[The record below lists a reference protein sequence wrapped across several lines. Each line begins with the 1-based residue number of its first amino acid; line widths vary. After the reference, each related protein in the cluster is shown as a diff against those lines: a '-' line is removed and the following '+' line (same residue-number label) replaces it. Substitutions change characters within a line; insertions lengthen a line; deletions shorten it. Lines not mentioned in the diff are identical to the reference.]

1 MIYKN
6 YIQKRKIENIIILPL
21 ILIGKL
27 IELILSPKND
37 YDIYLFFPFYEIGGA
52 EKIHLQIAS
61 LVKDKKALIIFTR
74 KSKDNGFHDAFKST
88 NLDIID
94 CSTYTNNNLLK
105 LPLNIIARGYFSAS
119 INKSKAKVFNGQS
132 NFAYKLSPWIN
143 KLNKQIE
150 LIHSFN
156 SFSWIRLPFIEFY
169 TTTIMIS
176 KNKINEHINQY
187 NNLQVPK
194 LFINNIKYIPNSI
207 NYHNVEVKK
216 SWEKPFKIIFVGR
229 DGVEKRIPKI
239 IEVAKL
245 SKQLSLPF
253 TFELIGKFDLS
264 LTNGT
269 NEYIKIT
276 NQITDPFILQ
286 QEYEEANFIILLSS
300 TEGMPLVILEAMIQ
314 GCIPIVTKVGDLE
327 LVVNEK
333 TGFLVIN
340 NQNSIQ
346 EQVLDILKKII
357 LLNTDELKT
366 LSSNS
371 IDIIKENYNYNK
383 FKENYLN
390 ILNS

>member
-1 MIYKN
+1 
-6 YIQKRKIENIIILPL
+6 
-21 ILIGKL
+21 
-27 IELILSPKND
+27 
-37 YDIYLFFPFYEIGGA
+37 
-52 EKIHLQIAS
+52 
-61 LVKDKKALIIFTR
+61 
-74 KSKDNGFHDAFKST
+74 
-88 NLDIID
+88 
-94 CSTYTNNNLLK
+94 
-105 LPLNIIARGYFSAS
+105 
-119 INKSKAKVFNGQS
+119 
-132 NFAYKLSPWIN
+132 
-143 KLNKQIE
+143 
-150 LIHSFN
+150 
-156 SFSWIRLPFIEFY
+156 
-169 TTTIMIS
+169 MIS
-176 KNKINEHINQY
+176 KNKINEHLNQY

-194 LFINNIKYIPNSI
+194 LFTNNIKYIPNSV
-207 NYHNVEVKK
+207 NYPYVEVNK

-229 DGVEKRIPKI
+229 DGIEKRIPKI

-269 NEYIKIT
+269 HEYIKII

-286 QEYEEANFIILLSS
+286 QKYEEANFIILLSS

-357 LLNTDELKT
+357 LLNTDELMT

-371 IDIIKENYNYNK
+371 INIIKENYSYNK

>member
-74 KSKDNGFHDAFKST
+74 KSKDNGFQHAFKST

-176 KNKINEHINQY
+176 KNKINEHLNQY
-187 NNLQVPK
+187 NKLQVPK
-194 LFINNIKYIPNSI
+194 SFINNIKYIPNSI
-207 NYHNVEVKK
+207 NYPNVKVKK
-216 SWEKPFKIIFVGR
+216 NWEKPFKIIFVGR

>member
-61 LVKDKKALIIFTR
+61 LVKDKKALIVFTR
-74 KSKDNGFHDAFKST
+74 KSKDNGFLHAFKST

-94 CSTYTNNNLLK
+94 CSAYTNNNLLK

-143 KLNKQIE
+143 KINKQIE

-176 KNKINEHINQY
+176 KNKINEHLNQY
-187 NNLQVPK
+187 NKLQVPK
-194 LFINNIKYIPNSI
+194 SFINNIKYIPNSI
-207 NYHNVEVKK
+207 NYPNVEVKK
-216 SWEKPFKIIFVGR
+216 NWEKPFKIIFVGR
-229 DGVEKRIPKI
+229 DGIEKRIPKI

-264 LTNGT
+264 LSNGT

-286 QEYEEANFIILLSS
+286 QKYEEANFIILLSS

-346 EQVLDILKKII
+346 EHVLDILKKII

-366 LSSNS
+366 LSINS
-371 IDIIKENYNYNK
+371 IYIIKENYNYNK

>member
-6 YIQKRKIENIIILPL
+6 YIQKRKIENLIILPL

-27 IELILSPKND
+27 IEVILSPKNN
-37 YDIYLFFPFYEIGGA
+37 YDIYLFFPFYEVGGA
-52 EKIHLQIAS
+52 EKIHLQIAN
-61 LVKDKKALIIFTR
+61 LVKDKKALIIFSR
-74 KSKDNGFHDAFKST
+74 KSKDNGFLHAFKST

-94 CSTYTNNNLLK
+94 SSIYTNNNLLK

-143 KLNKQIE
+143 KENQQIE

-156 SFSWIRLPFIEFY
+156 SFSWIRIPFIEFY
-169 TTTIMIS
+169 STTIMIS
-176 KNKINEHINQY
+176 KNKINEHLNQY

-194 LFINNIKYIPNSI
+194 LFTNNIKYIPNSV
-207 NYHNVEVKK
+207 NYPYVEVNK

-229 DGVEKRIPKI
+229 DGIEKRIPKI

-269 NEYIKIT
+269 HEYIKII

-286 QEYEEANFIILLSS
+286 QKYEEANFIILLSS

-357 LLNTDELKT
+357 LLNTDELMT

-371 IDIIKENYNYNK
+371 INIIKENYSYNK

>member
-6 YIQKRKIENIIILPL
+6 YIQKRKIENLIILPL

-27 IELILSPKND
+27 IEVILSPKNN
-37 YDIYLFFPFYEIGGA
+37 YDIYLFFPFYEVGGA
-52 EKIHLQIAS
+52 EKIHLQIAN

-74 KSKDNGFHDAFKST
+74 KSKDNGFLHAFKST

-94 CSTYTNNNLLK
+94 SSIYTNNNLLK

-143 KLNKQIE
+143 KENQQIE

-156 SFSWIRLPFIEFY
+156 SFSWIRIPFIEFY
-169 TTTIMIS
+169 STTIMIS
-176 KNKINEHINQY
+176 KNKINEHLNQY

-194 LFINNIKYIPNSI
+194 LFTNNIKYIPNSV
-207 NYHNVEVKK
+207 NYPYVEVNK

-229 DGVEKRIPKI
+229 DGIEKRIPKI

-269 NEYIKIT
+269 HEYIKII

-286 QEYEEANFIILLSS
+286 QKYEEANFIILLSS

-357 LLNTDELKT
+357 LLNTDELMT

-371 IDIIKENYNYNK
+371 INIIKENYSYNK

>member
-74 KSKDNGFHDAFKST
+74 KSKDNGFQHAFKST

-207 NYHNVEVKK
+207 NYPNVKVKK
-216 SWEKPFKIIFVGR
+216 NWEKPFKIIFVGR